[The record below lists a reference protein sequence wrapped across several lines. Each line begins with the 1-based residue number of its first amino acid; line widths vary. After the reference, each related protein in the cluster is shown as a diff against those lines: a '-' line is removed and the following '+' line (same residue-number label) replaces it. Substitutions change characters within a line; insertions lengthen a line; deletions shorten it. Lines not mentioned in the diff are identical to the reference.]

1 MRPLI
6 TILLVCFLIG
16 GMYGYLKF
24 ADSVKRPDANY
35 QATPEQKIVTAE
47 IHRSAPL
54 YADAGFDVAALKVD
68 FKNETL
74 LQEQNNVP
82 ADQPISIELPE
93 VEKGRNTVG
102 VFANFEDP
110 EKFLS
115 DTPSPSLFAIDVV
128 IRVDGNEIQRQTFS
142 SQTSTTP
149 VGGQVTFDTTV
160 TRQ

>member
-16 GMYGYLKF
+16 GMYAYLKF

-35 QATPEQKIVTAE
+35 QVTTEMKVVTAE
-47 IHRSAPL
+47 IHRSATL
-54 YADAGFDVAALKVD
+54 FADTGFDVVALKVD
-68 FKNETL
+68 FKNETIL
-74 LQEQNNVP
+74 AKDANVS
-82 ADQPISIELPE
+82 ADEVVSIQLPDVDMGLNTIS
-93 VEKGRNTVG
+93 

-115 DTPSPSLFAIDVV
+115 ESPSPSLYALEIV

-142 SQTSTTP
+142 SPNSANP
-149 VGGQVTFDTTV
+149 VGGQVSFDTTESL
-160 TRQ
+160 

>member
-6 TILLVCFLIG
+6 TILLVSFFIG

-35 QATPEQKIVTAE
+35 QSTPEQNVVTAE
-47 IHRSAPL
+47 IHRSATL
-54 YADAGFDVAALKVD
+54 FADAGFDVAALKID
-68 FKNETL
+68 YKNETI
-74 LQEQNNVP
+74 LQQRSNVP
-82 ADQPISIELPE
+82 ADETISIELPE

-102 VFANFEDP
+102 VFANFENP

-128 IRVDGNEIQRQTFS
+128 IRVDGDEIHRQTFS
-142 SQTSTTP
+142 SQTSITP
-149 VGGQVTFDTTV
+149 IGGQVTFDTTKA
-160 TRQ
+160 R

>member
-35 QATPEQKIVTAE
+35 QATPEKKIVRAE
-47 IHRSAPL
+47 IQRSATL
-54 YADAGFDVAALKVD
+54 YADKGFDVVALKVD
-68 FKNETL
+68 FQDKTI
-74 LQEQNNVP
+74 LQENDNVP
-82 ADQPISIELPE
+82 ADKPVSIELPQ
-93 VEKGRNTVG
+93 VDQGLNTIS

-115 DTPSPSLFAIDVV
+115 DTPSPSLYAFDVV
-128 IRVDGNEIQRQTFS
+128 ILVDGNEVQRQTFS
-142 SQTSTTP
+142 SPSSTTP
-149 VGGQVTFDTTV
+149 IGGQVKFDTTR
-160 TRQ
+160 TAQ

>member
-35 QATPEQKIVTAE
+35 QSTPEQKIVTAE
-47 IHRSAPL
+47 IQRSATL
-54 YADAGFDVAALKVD
+54 YADPGFDVVALKID
-68 FKNETL
+68 FKDATV
-74 LQEQNNVP
+74 LQEKNNVEP
-82 ADQPISIELPE
+82 DRPVSVELPL
-93 VEKGRNTVG
+93 VEKGLNTIS

-115 DTPSPSLFAIDVV
+115 DAPSPSLYAIDVV
-128 IRVDGNEIQRQTFS
+128 IRVDDNEIYRQTFS
-142 SQTSTTP
+142 SPTSTTP
-149 VGGQVTFDTTV
+149 IGGQVKFDTTAH
-160 TRQ
+160 RQ